1 MAPMRAV
8 LVNAEWELERRR
20 RLGLDKQDERWDGE
34 WRLVNPPRRWHAR
47 LNSDMFRVLA
57 PRAEARGLSPYCEGT
72 GVFEDVDTNWR
83 VPDQVYARPDQEIDE
98 GVAGAELV
106 VEIRSPGDDSYAKLP
121 FYAERGITEVLV
133 VHDDRRVELYRLDEG
148 GAYEL
153 LDDPV
158 STALG
163 VTFTTVDGPKLRI
176 SWDAGTAEV

>member
-20 RLGLDKQDERWDGE
+20 RLGLDKQDERWAGE

-57 PRAEARGLSPYCEGT
+57 PRAEARGLSPYCEST

-106 VEIRSPGDDSYAKLP
+106 VGIRSPVTTTTPSSRSTP
-121 FYAERGITEVLV
+121 S
-133 VHDDRRVELYRLDEG
+133 G
-148 GAYEL
+148 GS
-153 LDDPV
+153 PRSSS
-158 STALG
+158 STRTGGSSCTGWTRAAP
-163 VTFTTVDGPKLRI
+163 TSSSTTPPRPRWG
-176 SWDAGTAEV
+176 